1 MRWYSWCLFL
11 LIVAVVCIVAL
22 QLIAASQAE
31 ANVFHNVTSISA
43 HYYYPQDL

>member
-1 MRWYSWCLFL
+1 MRWYSWCLLL

-31 ANVFHNVTSISA
+31 ANVFHSVTSTSA
-43 HYYYPQDL
+43 QYWPQEI